1 MQANTTSSPYR
12 IHTFSLCYFL
22 AMVSYSATTT
32 MMYSLYAQND
42 IGTLAL
48 INSIFG
54 FIGFGS
60 SNLLVLFIIR
70 KWNLKLAVVAGFLGL
85 ILADLSIVGTIFVIE
100 TDIAVLSSLF
110 VVYPINIICCFVGG
124 VSNSLIWYFKYKIGQ

>member
-1 MQANTTSSPYR
+1 MKQQRELSDAAPRKTYGCHGAAFGGCLLPFTLL
-12 IHTFSLCYFL
+12 IL
-22 AMVSYSATTT
+22 AAASGDT
-32 MMYSLYAQND
+32 
-42 IGTLAL
+42 G
-48 INSIFG
+48 G
-54 FIGFGS
+54 P
-60 SNLLVLFIIR
+60 LFWPI
-70 KWNLKLAVVAGFLGL
+70 LAGFLGL